1 MTLMHNKIRTFR
13 KQRGMTLA
21 ALGAAIGLTPQSV
34 SRIEN
39 GKMRLSTDW
48 MARIAGALNVSPL
61 DLLDA
66 GAPGGAELIGEAG
79 ADGACTAL
87 TPQLF
92 RMALPGPGQLVLRLA
107 QDCGPYRAG
116 EYLVCARLAQYELVS
131 ALGCDCLVELS
142 GGGRFLCRVV
152 SRSAGARATAVF
164 TLAALASGG
173 WVLEN
178 QSLAWIAA
186 IRMRLQFVS

>member
-1 MTLMHNKIRTFR
+1 MTPMRNKIRTFR

-21 ALGAAIGLTPQSV
+21 ALGAAVGLTPQSV

-39 GKMRLSTDW
+39 GKMRLSTGW
-48 MARIAGALNVSPL
+48 MANFAQALNVSPL
-61 DLLDA
+61 DLLDG
-66 GAPGGAELIGEAG
+66 GAPGGAELIAEAG
-79 ADGACTAL
+79 ADGACTPLA
-87 TPQLF
+87 PQLF
-92 RMALPGPGQLVLRLA
+92 RMALPGPGQSVLRLA

-116 EYLVCARLAQYELVS
+116 EYLVCAPLAPSALAS

-152 SRSAGARATAVF
+152 SRTVRARGTGGF
-164 TLAALASGG
+164 TLASLASGG

-186 IRMRLQFVS
+186 IRLRLQFVS